1 VDYNRAIRRFAVVR
15 YVSTRGKAPILGFEE
30 VVLTGLANDGGL
42 YVPEEWPALDE
53 NEWRGLRGL
62 SHAELAV
69 RIMLPYVGAA
79 LTEDELADLVEGAYA
94 RFDHPAVAPLRQ
106 IGPHDWVMELF
117 HGPTLAF
124 KDHALQVLGPLF
136 DLLLSRAGRRVA
148 IVGATSGDTGSAA
161 IEACRDREAI
171 DIFILYPKG
180 RVSEVQRRQMTT
192 VESSNVHTLAVDGTF
207 DDCQALLKS
216 LFGDASFRD
225 EVGLS
230 AVNSINWARIMA
242 QVVYYAWAGV
252 ALGAP
257 DRGLGFSVPTG
268 NFGNIFAGYVAR
280 KMGLPIDRLVI
291 GSNRNDI
298 LTRFL
303 ESGEMIQ
310 DKVVPTLS
318 PSMDIQIS
326 SNFER
331 LLFEMYGRDA
341 SEVRAAMEQFR
352 QSGRYTVPSDLHQEL
367 LGLFRGHRLTDEETT
382 SAMRD
387 IQHRTGMLV
396 DPHTAIGIVAGSVAG
411 RRDEGGVTVSLATA
425 HPAKFPEA
433 VERATGIRPLLPGR
447 LSDLMSRPERSVEV
461 PNDTR
466 ALQAVIREGLAR

>member
-1 VDYNRAIRRFAVVR
+1 MR
-15 YVSTRGKAPILGFEE
+15 YVSTRGKAPVLGFDE
-30 VVLTGLANDGGL
+30 VVLAGLANDGGL
-42 YVPEEWPALDE
+42 YVPDDWPVLKE
-53 NEWRGLRGL
+53 KEWRSLRGL

-79 LTEDELADLVEGAYA
+79 LTEEDLADLVEAAYA

-106 IGPHDWVMELF
+106 IGPHDWLMELF

-124 KDHALQVLGPLF
+124 KDHALQILGPLF
-136 DLLLSRAGRRVA
+136 DLLLTRAGRRVA

-161 IEACRDREAI
+161 IEACRDRAAI

-180 RVSEVQRRQMTT
+180 RVSDVQRRQMTT
-192 VESSNVHTLAVDGTF
+192 VDASNVHTLAVDGTF
-207 DDCQALLKS
+207 DDCQALVKS
-216 LFGDASFRD
+216 LFGDPSFRD

-257 DRGLGFSVPTG
+257 DRPFGFSVPTG

-280 KMGLPIDRLVI
+280 RMGLPIDRLVV

-303 ESGEMIQ
+303 ETGVMVQE
-310 DKVVPTLS
+310 KVEPTLS
-318 PSMDIQIS
+318 PSMDIQVS

-331 LLFEMYGRDA
+331 LLFEMHGRDA
-341 SEVRAAMEQFR
+341 AEVRAAMEGFR
-352 QSGRYTVPSDLHQEL
+352 QSGRYQIPSDLHQEL
-367 LGLFRGHRLTDEETT
+367 LGLFRGHRLDDDETLE
-382 SAMRD
+382 AMRLIRD
-387 IQHRTGMLV
+387 TTGLTV
-396 DPHTAIGIVAGSVAG
+396 DPHTAIGVVAGGVAG

-425 HPAKFPEA
+425 HPAKFPDA
-433 VERATGIRPLLPGR
+433 VERATGVRPALPDR
-447 LSDLMSRPERSVEV
+447 LADLMTRPERSREV

-466 ALQAVIREGLAR
+466 ALQAVIRAGLGR